1 MIDKPLDILAGGKST
16 RMNNNNKALLL
27 YKEKKFIDH
36 IIAAGKDYKEII
48 IVANDKSPYKSLNLR
63 VVEDIHCGNGPL
75 SGIHSALVNSSTDK
89 VLCVACDMPFINR
102 ETLKVLGAYDEAYE
116 VLVPVVSDRMQPL
129 CAVYSK
135 KIINKL
141 EEELLNNNNKLQLV
155 IKKLDYKIINGND
168 ENLFL
173 EENFQNINTV
183 KEYEDLEG
191 K

>member
-1 MIDKPLDILAGGKST
+1 MIDKTLAILAGGKST
-16 RMNNNNKALLL
+16 RRNNNNKALLL

>member
-1 MIDKPLDILAGGKST
+1 MIDKTLAILAGGKST

-191 K
+191 

>member
-1 MIDKPLDILAGGKST
+1 MIDKPLAILAGGKST

-168 ENLFL
+168 ENLLL

>member
-1 MIDKPLDILAGGKST
+1 M
-16 RMNNNNKALLL
+16 
-27 YKEKKFIDH
+27 
-36 IIAAGKDYKEII
+36 
-48 IVANDKSPYKSLNLR
+48 
-63 VVEDIHCGNGPL
+63 
-75 SGIHSALVNSSTDK
+75 
-89 VLCVACDMPFINR
+89 
-102 ETLKVLGAYDEAYE
+102 
-116 VLVPVVSDRMQPL
+116 PVVSDRMQPL

>member
-1 MIDKPLDILAGGKST
+1 MIDKTLAILAGGKST

-48 IVANDKSPYKSLNLR
+48 IVANDKSPYNNLDLR
-63 VVEDIHCGNGPL
+63 IVADIHRGNGPL

-102 ETLKVLGAYDEAYE
+102 ETLKILGEYDEGYE

-168 ENLFL
+168 EKLFL

-183 KEYEDLEG
+183 KEYKDLEG

>member
-1 MIDKPLDILAGGKST
+1 MIDKTLAILAGGKST

-75 SGIHSALVNSSTDK
+75 SGIHSALVNSTTDK